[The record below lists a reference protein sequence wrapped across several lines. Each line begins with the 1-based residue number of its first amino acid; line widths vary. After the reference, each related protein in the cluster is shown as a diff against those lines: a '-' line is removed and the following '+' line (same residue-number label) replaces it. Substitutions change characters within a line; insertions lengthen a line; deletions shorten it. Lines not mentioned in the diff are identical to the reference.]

1 MADAEETFEAADAGS
16 ALTYPQQ
23 ASACRKNGFLMI
35 KGHACKIVDMSTSK
49 TGKHGHAKVKFTAVD
64 IFDNSK
70 HEMIESSTHNVDIPN
85 VKRAEWQL
93 LDIDDDGFLSL
104 IGGDGDEQKD
114 DIKIKNDEVGDLIRD
129 CWAKANEAD
138 SNQDVMVTILNAI
151 GKEQAIDG
159 KLTRS

>member
-1 MADAEETFEAADAGS
+1 MS
-16 ALTYPQQ
+16 LQ

-35 KGHACKIVDMSTSK
+35 KGHACKIVEMSTSK

-85 VKRAEWQL
+85 VKRTEWQL

-104 IGGDGDEQKD
+104 MDVNSADQKD
-114 DIKIKNDEVGDLIRD
+114 DIKIKGDEVGDLIRD
-129 CWAKANEAD
+129 CWTKSQEGD
-138 SNQDVMVTILNAI
+138 DPQDVMVTILNAI